1 MFGPQLLE
9 KNQQNLQFPKYYI
22 VNTPPGHIEEEEIS
36 NKFLALKNV
45 SCATAE
51 NVTQLIQ
58 KTLKGYVSQ
67 RQTSTILVFG
77 QMEQGLTWAVEVGLV

>member
-9 KNQQNLQFPKYYI
+9 KKNFQFPKYYI

-36 NKFLALKNV
+36 NKFLALKKV
-45 SCATAE
+45 SYETAE
-51 NVTQLIQ
+51 NVTQLIE

-67 RQTSTILVFG
+67 RQTSTIRWLVLG
-77 QMEQGLTWAVEVGLV
+77 QIEQGLTWAVEVGLV